1 MDQLQWFKFSP
12 ANWTMGRISKMPY
25 DVQGAYLRLCCIYWN
40 KGCYSSIED
49 AKLELLDVPDAYDK
63 LVNYGI
69 VKSDDA
75 HIHIDFLDEQYDAI
89 MQTKAKLSEAGKRG
103 AKAKKSKGKGKAKGR
118 LRETPA
124 DKIREDKNREIYLSI
139 EHLTLYQDE
148 YVKLCEVWAEPLVE
162 NVLDAI
168 GNYKNISK
176 YKSLYLTARQWL
188 KDKPKLSDQKGVKDE
203 YAENV
208 MKQINN

>member
-25 DVQGAYLRLCCIYWN
+25 DIQGAYLRLCCIYWN
-40 KGCYSSIED
+40 KECILTIND
-49 AKLELLDVPDAYDK
+49 AELELLDVPEAYDK
-63 LVNYGI
+63 LVQYGI
-69 VKSDDA
+69 VKTLTK
-75 HIHIDFLDEQYDAI
+75 HIQIEFLDEQYEAI
-89 MQTKAKLSEAGKRG
+89 MKRKQILSEAGKRG
-103 AKAKKSKGKGKAKGR
+103 VKAKQSKAKGKAKGR

-148 YVKLCEVWAEPLVE
+148 YVKLCEVWAEPLVQ

-168 GNYKNISK
+168 GNYKNIGK

-188 KDKPKLSDQKGVKDE
+188 KDKPKLSDQGGVKDE

-208 MKQINN
+208 MKQINS

>member
-25 DVQGAYLRLCCIYWN
+25 EVQGAFIRLCCIYWN
-40 KGCYSSIED
+40 KECELEVEN
-49 AKLELLDVPDAYDK
+49 ARLELLDIPEAYDTLIK
-63 LVNYGI
+63 YSI
-69 VKSDDA
+69 ITDDTEYIA
-75 HIHIDFLDEQYDAI
+75 IDFLDEQYNNI
-89 MQTKAKLSEAGKRG
+89 MNTKRKLSEAGKRG
-103 AKAKKSKGKGKAKGR
+103 AKAKQSKAKGKAKGR

-148 YVKLCEVWAEPLVE
+148 YVKLCEVWAEPLVQ

-168 GNYKNISK
+168 GNYKNIGK

-188 KDKPKLSDQKGVKDE
+188 KDKPKLSDQGGVKDE

-208 MKQINN
+208 MKQINS